1 MTQCSCIIWVL
12 KQWSKMCL
20 STYEEF
26 LREWKV
32 SLLYYHNVAVGKG
45 QVVVLGW
52 GGCREHYS
60 MSVPEE
66 EVSQWA
72 GQQEMAGTHLH
83 TFARGHTQKH
93 SCTWSRCNLQWQRQA
108 GLGIGP
114 LGVVITV
121 FPLWPCECSRAW
133 AHVCCVINSV
143 LIHHDKM
150 CVLVCAGLLLSHSL
164 LPSACRTGSQ
174 GEKLGLCVCVCV
186 CALLNH

>member
-1 MTQCSCIIWVL
+1 MKSFYGNGG
-12 KQWSKMCL
+12 SL
-20 STYEEF
+20 SSVITM
-26 LREWKV
+26 
-32 SLLYYHNVAVGKG
+32 LLLERVRWC
-45 QVVVLGW
+45 W
-52 GGCREHYS
+52 GGCREHNS

-83 TFARGHTQKH
+83 TYAHGHTQKH

-114 LGVVITV
+114 LSVVITV

-133 AHVCCVINSV
+133 AHVCCVINSA

-174 GEKLGLCVCVCV
+174 GEKLGLCVYVCLV
-186 CALLNH
+186 EPLKVPIHNWIPKTQWAAVLFVKKEEI